1 MKFRKTTN
9 KRAVENLLKIY
20 EFAAQV
26 TNNQKHK
33 SMNTEKT
40 AATTA
45 TATANATFS
54 FAKTFNKVN
63 FSVDITDFEYIKL
76 AALYN
81 AETPNAIYRLNGLWI
96 NKSPLGENPVLIVAE
111 RGKLVNAPQH
121 LTTTAREILNNKDA
135 VAAIENGNVG
145 FAVYEYESHNR
156 KCYSV
161 RFCDL

>member
-26 TNNQKHK
+26 TNNQIHK
-33 SMNTEKT
+33 SMTENKT

-45 TATANATFS
+45 TASATAFS

-81 AETPNAIYRLNGLWI
+81 AETPNTTYRLNGLWI

-111 RGKLVNAPQH
+111 LGKLVNAPQH

-156 KCYSV
+156 KCYSI